1 MRFITI
7 QLIALLFILI
17 PLSCLAASSDP
28 CDRYPATLLVDTSSH
43 TMWVCLDGKAR
54 SYFHV
59 SLGRGGIKKRT
70 EGDEKT
76 PLGGYRLGFPRT
88 SSKYGFF
95 IPIVYPN
102 DKQKSKGFSGGD
114 VGIHGPH
121 RELLWL
127 GKYSTEADWTRGCI
141 ALSTDDEIMELVDW
155 VKNENIY
162 TVVIR

>member
-1 MRFITI
+1 MYLITT
-7 QLIALLFILI
+7 QLIALLFTFI

-28 CDRYPATLLVDTSSH
+28 CDRYPSTLLIDTSSH

-54 SYFHV
+54 SNFHV

-70 EGDEKT
+70 EGDDKT
-76 PLGGYRLGFPRT
+76 PLGGYRLGYPRT
-88 SSKYGFF
+88 SSKYCFF

-102 DKQKSKGFSGGD
+102 DMQKSKGFSGGD

-141 ALSTDDEIMELVDW
+141 ALGTDEEILELVNW
-155 VKNENIY
+155 VTNENIN